1 LSATPP
7 GSDIEYYLASYNF
20 RQFVNLPY
28 LSWMPLSV
36 SSRVSYGAAFG
47 DTSALPPQ
55 RNFFVGGP
63 GSVRGFKESYL
74 GPRDSLG
81 NPYGGDFTVTGSVEA
96 ILPMPE
102 KFKNSARLT
111 LFYDFGQ
118 VAYLGDTKFTDKG
131 GFPVEYDFDW
141 NHFRTSAGIGVEWL
155 APLGLFRFSYAVPLS
170 YRRSTELNYG
180 DELEGFQFS
189 IGNAF

>member
-1 LSATPP
+1 LGA
-7 GSDIEYYLASYNF
+7 
-20 RQFVNLPY
+20 
-28 LSWMPLSV
+28 
-36 SSRVSYGAAFG
+36 RVSYGAAFG
-47 DTSALPPQ
+47 DTTSLPPQ

-63 GSVRGFKESYL
+63 GTVRGFEESRL

-81 NPYGGDFTVTGSVEA
+81 NPYGGDFAVTGQIEA

-102 KFKNSARLT
+102 KFRNSARLT

-118 VAYLGDTKFTDKG
+118 VAYLGDTQFTDKG

-141 NHFRTSAGIGVEWL
+141 KHFRTSVGVGVEWL
-155 APLGLFRFSYAVPLS
+155 APLGLFRFSYAVPLT
-170 YRRSTELNYG
+170 YRRGTELNYG
-180 DELEGFQFS
+180 DERKGFQFS

>member
-1 LSATPP
+1 MV
-7 GSDIEYYLASYNF
+7 LA
-20 RQFVNLPY
+20 QC
-28 LSWMPLSV
+28 
-36 SSRVSYGAAFG
+36 AA
-47 DTSALPPQ
+47 S
-55 RNFFVGGP
+55 
-63 GSVRGFKESYL
+63 KESYL

-81 NPYGGDFTVTGSVEA
+81 NPYGGDFAITGQVEA

-102 KFKNSARLT
+102 KFRNSARVS

-141 NHFRTSAGIGVEWL
+141 NHFRTSAGVGVEWL
-155 APLGLFRFSYAVPLS
+155 APARPVPLQLCS
-170 YRRSTELNYG
+170 ALTYRRSTELNYG